1 MISINTNAPVV
12 CHKSIVINA
21 TTLEVWKVLT
31 EIDKWSSWQTAIKS
45 PRLEGSLEPGTKF
58 TWKTGGVKITSIL
71 HTVEPYTAFGWN
83 GKTIGI
89 KAIHNWSI
97 VELNHQTEV
106 SVSESME
113 GFLVKLLKKTFT
125 NSLDKGMGEWLQH
138 LKKTCEKKHSS

>member
-1 MISINTNAPVV
+1 MISINNNAPVI

-45 PRLEGSLEPGTKF
+45 PHLEGPLKAGTKF
-58 TWKTGGVKITSIL
+58 TWKTGGLKINSTL
-71 HTVEPYTAFGWN
+71 HTVEPYTQFGWT

-97 VELNHQTEV
+97 VELNRQTEI

-113 GFLVKLLKKTFT
+113 GFLAKLLKKTFT
-125 NSLDKGMGEWLQH
+125 SSLDKNMGEWLML
-138 LKKTCEKKHSS
+138 LKKTCEIKNKS